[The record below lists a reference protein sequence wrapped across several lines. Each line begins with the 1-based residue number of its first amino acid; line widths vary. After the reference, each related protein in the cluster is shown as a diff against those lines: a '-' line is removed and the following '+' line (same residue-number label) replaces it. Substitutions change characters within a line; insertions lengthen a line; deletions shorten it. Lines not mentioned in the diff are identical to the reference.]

1 MWSPINTPT
10 VVSYPYGPDHGCRL
24 RSLLPSSSSSLQ
36 QRRQQ
41 RRQSRIDM
49 VLLQQQQQQQQ
60 RIRISTRMI
69 IPLLLMVS
77 FSSNVFFSTV
87 SSFVVMTPPP
97 PRPLALPQHS
107 FPRKKTSFSSL
118 IQRRMVFERMSEECI
133 EILVVAQEQATTRY
147 PDQKTVDTNMIL
159 TGCCHYALSNYNQ
172 GTSNKKLNVSPAL
185 VALQK
190 TFTRYNISKRRMDT
204 IMSSIYV
211 PKTDIEQ
218 SWIQQFRQN
227 TNSRKNSNN
236 NNENEDRP
244 FSTSSKYTMNRAQ
257 LLANHYNN
265 PMIEC
270 HYLFLALL
278 DYQPSS
284 NSENHPIPTDPSATE
299 SNDVWK
305 TLLKLLVANT
315 NSNTNSNHQNID
327 DEENS
332 SPTNV
337 IPNNA
342 NNITA
347 LDICQTCLMYYEQEV
362 TRRKGKKELV
372 LTGGSSSGSKS
383 SSKTS
388 STLLDEIG
396 MDLTQMAQDELLDVV
411 HGRDAEIYSC
421 LRTLLRRRKNNIVLL
436 GNAGVGKTAIVEGL
450 AQLMN
455 DRNKCPPSL
464 YNARIISIEI
474 SNLIANTKYR
484 GEFEERL
491 QNIITEV
498 TAQQQ
503 QSSSV
508 SPPRIILFFDEIH
521 TIMGTGNA
529 GGGEGGSIDAANI
542 LKPALARGTIQLIGA
557 TTIEEYRNSI
567 EKDVA
572 FARRL
577 QPIYINE
584 PNMTQCV
591 SIIEKCISYY
601 EEYHNVQYTPSAI
614 RAAVELSER
623 YINDRFLPDK
633 AIDLIDEAGAMI
645 QLQRSSSMNNAYIN
659 DDLNWDAINNS
670 NNDDYEMLDDV
681 PTEDRL
687 VVTEDIMMELISEW
701 SGIPLGKIE
710 LSEQEKLLSIESILS
725 QRVIGQKRPIVSV
738 SRAIRRAR
746 SGLHDP
752 KRPIASFLFCGPTG
766 VGKTELCKSL
776 ADIYYG
782 NEKDMIRIDMSE
794 YQDRYT
800 VSRLTGPPP
809 GYVGYESGGQL
820 TEAVRRNS
828 HSLILFDEIEKAH
841 EDVLNILLQI
851 LEDGIL
857 TDGKGRT
864 INFKNTIIVMTS
876 NVGSRRIL
884 DLCRTNSNNDQ
895 SRNANSVN
903 TNDAAP
909 SGLDAIRNSMK
920 ETLDA
925 PVPIVNDKRDQS
937 VPEKEHYLYPQLI
950 EVVKEELEG
959 AMKPE
964 LLNRIDEIVVF
975 SPLSNDNL
983 IQIAKL
989 NVDRIVKRIND
1000 EHNITLSISESVI
1013 ERIVND
1019 GSMNA
1024 DQFGAR
1030 PMRRAT
1036 QRYVEDSISDAYIQG
1051 FLRKN
1056 DYATLSSPNVSENDE
1071 PKTDFVIVTKSM
1083 PAESGIGTT
1092 DVTLM
1097 VDIVDASGGIGTTSS
1112 NQRPS
1117 QDSELDEIN
1126 GQYDAA
1132 LPMPSPTN

>member
-1 MWSPINTPT
+1 MRQTP
-10 VVSYPYGPDHGCRL
+10 SAAPHRL
-24 RSLLPSSSSSLQ
+24 RNIFHPHP
-36 QRRQQ
+36 
-41 RRQSRIDM
+41 
-49 VLLQQQQQQQQ
+49 QQQQPPQIVL
-60 RIRISTRMI
+60 RWTRRSIRWGRLLLLIFLPLLTRTIMI
-69 IPLLLMVS
+69 RRVFSFLIPL
-77 FSSNVFFSTV
+77 
-87 SSFVVMTPPP
+87 P
-97 PRPLALPQHS
+97 PRPAPL
-107 FPRKKTSFSSL
+107 
-118 IQRRMVFERMSEECI
+118 RMVFERMSEDCI
-133 EILVVAQEQATTRY
+133 EILVLAQEQATLRD
-147 PDQKTVDTNMIL
+147 PDRTLSATVDTNMIL
-159 TGCCHYALSNYNQ
+159 TGCCHHALSNYNQ
-172 GTSNKKLNVSPAL
+172 GSTKTNRQLSPSL
-185 VALQK
+185 LALQK
-190 TFTRYNISKRRMDT
+190 TFTRFNISKRRMDT
-204 IMSSIYV
+204 VMSSMYV
-211 PKTDIEQ
+211 PKTDVEQ
-218 SWIQQFRQN
+218 SWINPFRQN
-227 TNSRKNSNN
+227 VNARKKGTDD
-236 NNENEDRP
+236 DRP

-257 LLANHYNN
+257 LIANHYNN

-278 DYQPSS
+278 DFQPSTLATASTSSSSSSHENS
-284 NSENHPIPTDPSATE
+284 NIRTDPSATE

-305 TLLKLLVANT
+305 TLLKLLPVTNT
-315 NSNTNSNHQNID
+315 NSNSNSNNNNNND
-327 DEENS
+327 DDVDGTS
-332 SPTNV
+332 TSGLKPT
-337 IPNNA
+337 ISTGTTT
-342 NNITA
+342 NITA
-347 LDICQTCLMYYEQEV
+347 LDICQTCITYYEQEV
-362 TRRKGKKELV
+362 ARRKGKKELV
-372 LTGGSSSGSKS
+372 LTGAASTSSSSKS
-383 SSKTS
+383 SSGI
-388 STLLDEIG
+388 LDDIG
-396 MDLTQMAQDELLDVV
+396 MDLTQMARDELLDVV
-411 HGRDAEIYSC
+411 HGRDKEIYSC

-455 DRNKCPPSL
+455 DRSKCPPSL
-464 YNARIISIEI
+464 YNSRIISIEI

-491 QNIITEV
+491 QSIITEV

-503 QSSSV
+503 ASSS
-508 SPPRIILFFDEIH
+508 SSSSLPPPRIILFFDEIH

-584 PNMTQCV
+584 PNMTQCIN
-591 SIIEKCISYY
+591 IIEKCVAYY
-601 EEYHNVQYTPSAI
+601 EEYHNVQYTPTAI

-645 QLQRSSSMNNAYIN
+645 QLQR
-659 DDLNWDAINNS
+659 NS
-670 NNDDYEMLDDV
+670 NNDDINWDTINTDYEMLLDNSNAGN
-681 PTEDRL
+681 TEERL
-687 VVTEDIMMELISEW
+687 VVTEDTIMELISEW

-752 KRPIASFLFCGPTG
+752 KRPIASFMFCGPTG

-776 ADIYYG
+776 ADVYYG

-876 NVGSRRIL
+876 NIGSRRIL
-884 DLCRTNSNNDQ
+884 QLCRTTGSTASNISNQNLSAQTADTT
-895 SRNANSVN
+895 NAA
-903 TNDAAP
+903 TP
-909 SGLDAIRNSMK
+909 SGLDVIRNSIK
-920 ETLDA
+920 DTLDSST
-925 PVPIVNDKRDQS
+925 PLVNDIKSMQQ
-937 VPEKEHYLYPQLI
+937 EKEHFLYPQLI
-950 EVVKEELEG
+950 EVVKEELEST
-959 AMKPE
+959 MKPE

-975 SPLSNDNL
+975 SPLSHENL

-989 NVDRIVKRIND
+989 NVDRIVKRIFD
-1000 EHNITLSISESVI
+1000 EHNITLSISDAVI
-1013 ERIVND
+1013 ERIVSD

-1036 QRYVEDSISDAYIQG
+1036 QRFVEDSISDAYIQG
-1051 FLRKN
+1051 FIRKN
-1056 DYATLSSPNVSENDE
+1056 EFATLSIPVVSENE
-1071 PKTDFVIVTKSM
+1071 KTNKDCVIVTKSVNNENGG
-1083 PAESGIGTT
+1083 AT
-1092 DVTLM
+1092 DVTL
-1097 VDIVDASGGIGTTSS
+1097 VVNIVDSSGGIGSTSATQPRRQPPPFVTTA
-1112 NQRPS
+1112 
-1117 QDSELDEIN
+1117 DECDLDEIN
-1126 GQYDAA
+1126 GQYDTAFS
-1132 LPMPSPTN
+1132 MPLSSPKT